1 MLRIV
6 TIVAATLALVG
17 TLPASGQIPSR
28 FSPTGAVLSRAE
40 LEGLLEQYEAALA
53 SPVYSA
59 ELKEAAR
66 EGAQRV
72 RSRLE
77 EGDFRVGDR
86 IAISVQGEENLPDT
100 VPVQPGP
107 KITLPLFGE
116 IGLEGVLRSE
126 ITDHLTQEIGR
137 FIRNPVVQ
145 AEGLMRLSIQ
155 GSVGSPGFYVVPADM
170 LLSEAIM
177 MAGGPGQTSDLEGLR
192 VERSGQLLLDG
203 EATQEALVEGRTLDQ
218 LSLQAG
224 DQLVVPMDQPRSQLW
239 GRLGR
244 WALIVGSFL
253 IFGVRVVF

>member
-6 TIVAATLALVG
+6 TILAAALALVG

-28 FSPTGAVLSRAE
+28 FSPTGAVLSRGE
-40 LEGLLEQYEAALA
+40 LEALLEQYEAALA
-53 SPVYSA
+53 SPVYSE
-59 ELKEAAR
+59 ELKQAAR
-66 EGAQRV
+66 EGAERV

-86 IAISVQGEENLPDT
+86 IALTVQGEENLPDT

-137 FIRNPVVQ
+137 YIRNPVVQ

-177 MAGGPGQTSDLEGLR
+177 MAGGPGQTSDLEDLR

-224 DQLVVPMDQPRSQLW
+224 DQLVVPADEPRSQLW
-239 GRLGR
+239 GRLARG
-244 WALIVGSFL
+244 ALIVGSFL